1 MSRAQWAVMRQG
13 YMPQSKVDYS
23 NFKRTFNP
31 EQDMEFRF
39 KKAEQWN
46 RVFRSLTKEQVLEEI

>member
-1 MSRAQWAVMRQG
+1 MMRQG